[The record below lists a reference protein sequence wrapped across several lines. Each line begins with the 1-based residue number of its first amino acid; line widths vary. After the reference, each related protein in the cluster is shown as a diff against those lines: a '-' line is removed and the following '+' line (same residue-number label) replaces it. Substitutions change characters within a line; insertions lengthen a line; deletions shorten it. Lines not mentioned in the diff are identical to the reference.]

1 MPKSL
6 HHGGTHGAP
15 GLLGSYRPGGHW
27 APGDA
32 SQASGASPPFG
43 TLGSGMAPSSVATAG
58 GASVG
63 SALLQRQSSAAHPF
77 TATDV
82 DTAAGDTS
90 GASQSNTVGV
100 SPTAAAAGSGAGP
113 DAQHAWPAWATR
125 VATAV
130 AAATS
135 GPGHGHSHGSA
146 QPHGH
151 AQPTPAAYA
160 HGHAPHAPHV
170 HGHAPAAAAAAAP
183 AVATEVPAAASTQ
196 ASGPY
201 GSGSYIAR
209 GFLSSQLIY
218 QHGSAAQQAQ
228 HAAGGGGGG
237 AAAAAAGASMTPQ
250 LTHRRSFQHARDGAG
265 GAATVVSSLVPGGGS
280 LASAGGSG
288 MLSASVVSGASLAG
302 AGAHMAGGVRGGGG
316 GGGGSGNGGAG
327 AGGAGGA
334 GGAERRHRARAAAPS
349 SSGWEGTELEK
360 PLLEG
365 LEAHGDLEAAPGGS
379 GGGGGGRALLSNSFG
394 STPRAGGAAATGSG
408 AAAFGTPLAAGA
420 AAAAFEAQEPE
431 AAPKDHRAGPVN
443 AVVFGVINA
452 VVSMPTLIAYAAIV
466 FKAPAYA
473 PYLDS
478 LVRFFFFSSA
488 LHQLVFVALSSLP
501 FAIGQVQDVGLIF
514 LSAMA
519 TDIALQVTGPD
530 SGRVALGS
538 ALCTMTLSTFIV
550 GLLTVLVAKLKL
562 ADMVSYVPLPVV
574 GGYLGF
580 VGYFCIAGGTALA
593 AGVQV
598 DTLESWVHLLALDPL
613 IKLLPAAATIAV
625 LMLCVEHVSHPLA
638 LPALLTAIPLAF
650 HGVLWAVGWDLARA
664 QEAGWVMPPTKG
676 EAEFWKLWELFNIQ
690 HGLSGVDLPAMA
702 AQAPKLAGLFLVV
715 CFGSCMDVAA
725 IQSDMPTPLD
735 FNRELM
741 TVGVSNM
748 VTGALGAGYT
758 GSYIFSQT
766 VFTMRQGVFNR
777 INGLVV
783 AAVELL
789 VFALPFSTIQYL
801 PSFYFGALLVWF
813 GIEISRDWL
822 ILSYRKLSRP
832 EYLLLWATFIA
843 IMNAGLELG
852 IAAGVVMATLY
863 FAFQY
868 AQSQVSGLRQVA
880 ARSGRTHVYDTSSAL
895 ELLGRRLA
903 VLRLSGYIFFG
914 SSTGLGNQVLQL
926 AARMLQERSE
936 EQRQHEA
943 WALSAEQAG
952 SGSGGSGPGSH
963 KADPDSRADSLTA
976 PIDIDT
982 HTHMYMSASAPT
994 IALSVATPPPPGHG
1008 GAAQEP
1014 AAGPAQH
1021 GAEGTHAAGAAA
1033 AAAAAAALA
1042 AAAAA
1047 AGEGHGAGG
1056 LGGGAMTAAE
1066 RHWRAAQAVAQAPVV
1081 LILDF
1086 GSVTGL
1092 DSTAARTFATLVT
1105 TLASQR
1111 VNVIFANLSRPA
1123 AHDAMRQ
1130 LLGANGLP
1138 LRPFVAAAAAAP
1150 AGAGA
1155 GSGAAAA
1162 ANGVAAA
1169 EGGAAAGGGEAAG
1182 KAAPTEAESPLLR
1195 PSAGGCWEFGSVAG
1209 AVRCCEDAY
1218 LGLATAAGLLAS
1230 AAPFTATSLPQLLA
1244 RHLREVFPSTPA
1256 DLGGL
1261 VAALEGVITRRQL
1274 QPGELLYGPGA
1285 AVREV
1290 AIIEFGALL
1299 EEEHFEGGV
1308 RVGSREHGP
1317 GVVVGALE
1325 FFLSRPAPAPVRC
1338 SVGPCQL
1345 ICIPRAAFGSLMAH
1359 HPRALAALEVL
1370 LMRSACMDLA
1380 SAQEAAHH
1388 GAAE

>member
-6 HHGGTHGAP
+6 HHGTHGAA

-27 APGDA
+27 TPGDA
-32 SQASGASPPFG
+32 SQVSGASPPFG
-43 TLGSGMAPSSVATAG
+43 TLGSALPGSSVATGG

-63 SALLQRQSSAAHPF
+63 SALLQRQSSAAHHYA
-77 TATDV
+77 ATDA

-90 GASQSNTVGV
+90 GASQPNTVGV
-100 SPTAAAAGSGAGP
+100 SPTAAAGAADG
-113 DAQHAWPAWATR
+113 QHAWPAWATR
-125 VATAV
+125 VATTV
-130 AAATS
+130 AAAAGGQGQGHAH
-135 GPGHGHSHGSA
+135 GPA
-146 QPHGH
+146 QPHG
-151 AQPTPAAYA
+151 PTPAHAHAAAA
-160 HGHAPHAPHV
+160 HGHG
-170 HGHAPAAAAAAAP
+170 HGHGSTATTATAEVPAAAAP
-183 AVATEVPAAASTQ
+183 AATTIQ
-196 ASGPY
+196 ATTGPY
-201 GSGSYIAR
+201 GTGSYIAR
-209 GFLSSQLIY
+209 GFLSSQLVY

-228 HAAGGGGGG
+228 HAAPAAPPPPHAAGAAAGAAMPPQLAHRRSFQQARDGGGGG
-237 AAAAAAGASMTPQ
+237 A
-250 LTHRRSFQHARDGAG
+250 
-265 GAATVVSSLVPGGGS
+265 VVGSLVPSS
-280 LASAGGSG
+280 LASAGASG
-288 MLSASVVSGASLAG
+288 VLSTSVLSGASPG
-302 AGAHMAGGVRGGGG
+302 AGHLTGAARSGGN
-316 GGGGSGNGGAG
+316 GGGGS
-327 AGGAGGA
+327 
-334 GGAERRHRARAAAPS
+334 AERRQRGRAVGAS
-349 SSGWEGTELEK
+349 SSGWEGELAK

-365 LEAHGDLEAAPGGS
+365 PESHADLEAAPGSTGS
-379 GGGGGGRALLSNSFG
+379 GRAHVSNSFG
-394 STPRAGGAAATGSG
+394 STPRAGVAGAGGATGGAAG
-408 AAAFGTPLAAGA
+408 AFGTPLAGAAGA
-420 AAAAFEAQEPE
+420 VEEVDG
-431 AAPKDHRAGPVN
+431 PKDHRAGPVN

-466 FKAPAYA
+466 FKAPIYA

-530 SGRVALGS
+530 AAAVALGS

-550 GLLTVLVAKLKL
+550 GLLTVIVAKLKL

-598 DTLESWVHLLALDPL
+598 DTLVSWAHLLAPDPL
-613 IKLLPAAATIAV
+613 IKLLPAAATITV

-676 EAEFWKLWELFNIQ
+676 EAEFWKLWQLFNVQ
-690 HGLSGVDLPAMA
+690 HGLAGVDLGAMA

-783 AAVELL
+783 ALVEIT

-822 ILSYRKLSRP
+822 ILSYRKLSRA

-863 FAFQY
+863 FAYQY
-868 AQSQVSGLRQVA
+868 AQSQVAGLRQVA

-914 SSTGLGNQVLQL
+914 SSTGMGNQVLQL
-926 AARMLQERSE
+926 AARMLQERAE

-952 SGSGGSGPGSH
+952 SGSGGSGSH
-963 KADPDSRADSLTA
+963 KADGDAHADSLSA
-976 PIDIDT
+976 PIDIDMHAHIT
-982 HTHMYMSASAPT
+982 ASASAPA
-994 IALSVATPPPPGHG
+994 IVLPVTPPPPHGSEPAGAWHGHG
-1008 GAAQEP
+1008 HG
-1014 AAGPAQH
+1014 H
-1021 GAEGTHAAGAAA
+1021 GAEGA
-1033 AAAAAAALA
+1033 
-1042 AAAAA
+1042 
-1047 AGEGHGAGG
+1047 HGAGG
-1056 LGGGAMTAAE
+1056 GGVHAAAMFGDAGEAGGGGAMSAAE

-1123 AHDAMRQ
+1123 AHDPMRQ

-1138 LRPFVAAAAAAP
+1138 LRPFLAAP
-1150 AGAGA
+1150 AGAKA
-1155 GSGAAAA
+1155 AAAA
-1162 ANGVAAA
+1162 ANGAAA
-1169 EGGAAAGGGEAAG
+1169 EGAHAGAGSGEGG

-1195 PSAGGCWEFGSVAG
+1195 PSEGGCWEFGSVAG

-1218 LGLATAAGLLAS
+1218 LGLATAAGLLTSS
-1230 AAPFTATSLPQLLA
+1230 APSAATSLPQLLA

-1261 VAALEGVITRRQL
+1261 VAALEGAVTRRQL
-1274 QPGELLYGPGA
+1274 QPGELLYGAGA

-1290 AIIEFGALL
+1290 AIIEFGALQ
-1299 EEEHFEGGV
+1299 EEEHYEGGV

-1338 SVGPCQL
+1338 SAGPCQL
-1345 ICIPRAAFGSLMAH
+1345 ICIPRSAFGSLMAH

-1370 LMRSACMDLA
+1370 LMRSTCMDLA
-1380 SAQEAAHH
+1380 SAQEAANH
-1388 GAAE
+1388 GAAD